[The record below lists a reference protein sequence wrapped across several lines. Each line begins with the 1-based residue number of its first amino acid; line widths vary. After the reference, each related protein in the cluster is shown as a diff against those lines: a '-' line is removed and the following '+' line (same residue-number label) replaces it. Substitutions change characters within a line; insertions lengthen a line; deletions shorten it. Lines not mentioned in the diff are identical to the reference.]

1 MRGAARLAG
10 VVGLLAALA
19 GARPAAA
26 MEALSERDLAAV
38 QGRDGFYFN
47 LENFSLSGQLSLT
60 YTSPDGAT
68 LKFGDLALS
77 RSDDPA
83 HLVDDPYALW
93 IQRRGNGLADV
104 LHLDLPQNA
113 AGLQR
118 WQAAADLAVTPA
130 GGSTQALGALVLQ
143 DLALYG
149 GGVQMSTEPGSG
161 SGSGVL
167 LGVALRA
174 DLGALSWRVRGRA
187 DSSEALTLSGIHL
200 GAVDDSGNF
209 TQQPWSLA
217 DVTSQPAVLQVIG
230 DGQGGQVLQLKVDWS
245 TADAGAAKA
254 GLLIDNVRFDSAASG
269 ALDLG
274 SSRISSFQINYLDMR
289 LRPGN

>member
-1 MRGAARLAG
+1 MLPRLP
-10 VVGLLAALA
+10 LAALGMILA
-19 GARPAAA
+19 LSRWVPAAA

-38 QGRDGFYFN
+38 QGRDGIFFN
-47 LENFSLSGQLSLT
+47 LQNFSLSGQLSLT
-60 YTSPDGAT
+60 YRSPDGST
-68 LKFGDLALS
+68 LKLGDLALS
-77 RSDDPA
+77 RSDDPD
-83 HLVDDPYALW
+83 HLLDDPYALW

-104 LHLDLPQNA
+104 VHLDLPQNA

-118 WQAAADLAVTPA
+118 WQAAADLSVTPA
-130 GGSTQALGALVLQ
+130 GGSTQAMGALVLQ

-174 DLGALSWRVRGRA
+174 DLGALSWRARGRA
-187 DSSEALTLSGIHL
+187 DGSEALTLSGIHL

-209 TQQPWSLA
+209 TQQPWALA

-245 TADAGAAKA
+245 TAEAGAAKA
-254 GLLIDNVRFDSAASG
+254 GLLIDNVRFDSSVNG
-269 ALDLG
+269 AMDLG
-274 SSRISSFQINYLDMR
+274 SSRINSFQINYLDMR

>member
-1 MRGAARLAG
+1 MLSRLPFA
-10 VVGLLAALA
+10 LLGMFLALCGQA
-19 GARPAAA
+19 PALA

-47 LENFSLSGQLSLT
+47 LQNFSLSGQLSLT
-60 YTSPDGAT
+60 YRSPDGST
-68 LKFGDLALS
+68 LKLGDLALS
-77 RSDDPA
+77 RSDDPD
-83 HLVDDPYALW
+83 HLLDDPYALW

-118 WQAAADLAVTPA
+118 WQAAADLSVTPA
-130 GGSTQALGALVLQ
+130 GGNTQALGALVVQ

-174 DLGALSWRVRGRA
+174 DLGALSWRARGR
-187 DSSEALTLSGIHL
+187 DDGSEALTLSGIHL
-200 GAVDDSGNF
+200 GAVDDNGNF
-209 TQQPWSLA
+209 TQQPWALA

-245 TADAGAAKA
+245 SAEAGAAKA
-254 GLLIDNVRFDSAASG
+254 GLLIDNVRFDSNVNG
-269 ALDLG
+269 AMDLG